1 MNNMNKNSDNTKD
14 SEAKKSLQTDP
25 DASEE
30 SQDNFDGSD
39 KDNDTSQYKKSETS
53 PSEEA
58 DTSSD
63 SSQDSQTLELD
74 GEEGDKDTSQSEDS
88 DSSSSSD
95 SSQDSPPL
103 EIPKALLEVDPND
116 QDSVVKAIGLLV
128 TMINSQLSAIK
139 SKVLPKSPLDYMEY
153 RQKKL
158 WRMRKRDKA
167 QYKDSSE

>member
-58 DTSSD
+58 DT
-63 SSQDSQTLELD
+63 
-74 GEEGDKDTSQSEDS
+74 
-88 DSSSSSD
+88 SSD